1 MVAVCAHLIIYR
13 SEGVAADVGMVLQ
26 SDCINFGL
34 FLRYKKNSFVL
45 CLITLVVVAA
55 IAITMKPLPTLF

>member
-1 MVAVCAHLIIYR
+1 MVAVCAYLIIYR

-26 SDCINFGL
+26 SDCINFAL
-34 FLRYKKNSFVL
+34 FLPYKNSFVL

>member
-1 MVAVCAHLIIYR
+1 
-13 SEGVAADVGMVLQ
+13 MVLQ
-26 SDCINFGL
+26 SDCINFAL
-34 FLRYKKNSFVL
+34 FLPYKNSFVL

>member
-13 SEGVAADVGMVLQ
+13 SEGAGADVGMVLQ

-34 FLRYKKNSFVL
+34 FLRYKNSFVL

>member
-1 MVAVCAHLIIYR
+1 
-13 SEGVAADVGMVLQ
+13 MVLQ

-34 FLRYKKNSFVL
+34 FLPYKKNSFVL

>member
-1 MVAVCAHLIIYR
+1 
-13 SEGVAADVGMVLQ
+13 MVLQ

-34 FLRYKKNSFVL
+34 FLRYKNSFVL

>member
-1 MVAVCAHLIIYR
+1 
-13 SEGVAADVGMVLQ
+13 MVLQ

-34 FLRYKKNSFVL
+34 FLRYKNSFVL

-55 IAITMKPLPTLF
+55 ITMKPLPTLF